1 MIWLSRIGWVLLV
14 TGVLVLLG
22 SFPVR
27 AHYAGQAQL
36 IQRVET
42 SDADDLFGG
51 EGTPIGT
58 PQRMIIT
65 DPKAFLE
72 GETPEGARRVCEN
85 YLKANEI
92 YPLQLKTV
100 DVGVRVAR
108 LVAGMEAVTGLIL
121 VLVARRRLKTAT

>member
-72 GETPEGARRVCEN
+72 GETPEGARRVSEN

-92 YPLQLKTV
+92 YPLQLQTV
-100 DVGVRVAR
+100 DFGVSVAR